1 MKLTQLLSLVLAT
14 ALLTGCATDSNMPK
28 VTEDGLE
35 KIEVKNV
42 DTVYWKPG
50 ETLANYS
57 SVKIEKPEVS
67 FRKNWLRDQNRNRV
81 SLSSRLTEDDMQ
93 KIASELADAF
103 VERFTRQIESG
114 GYGVSNSAGPGV
126 LVLQPEIV
134 NLDVV
139 APDVSMREPGMQRTF
154 TVDTTGEMTLQMD
167 MLDGGSN
174 TVIGRAIDRSETRNP
189 SVMQV
194 TNSVTNRA
202 DANMILD
209 RWARALV
216 DSMNMAHGS

>member
-1 MKLTQLLSLVLAT
+1 MKLTTTFSLLLAT
-14 ALLTGCATDSNMPK
+14 GLLAACATGSKMPM

-35 KIEVKNV
+35 KIEVKNI

-50 ETLANYS
+50 AELADYS
-57 SVKIEKPEVS
+57 SVLIEKPEVS

-81 SLSSRLTEDDMQ
+81 SLASRVTEEDVQ
-93 KIASELADAF
+93 RISSELGDAF
-103 VERFTRQIESG
+103 VERFTQQLESG
-114 GYGVSNSAGPGV
+114 GYDVVSSAGPGV

-134 NLDVV
+134 NLDVA
-139 APDVSMREPGMQRTF
+139 APDVSMREPGITRTF
-154 TVDTTGEMTLQMD
+154 TVDTTGEMTLEMD
-167 MLDGGSN
+167 MLDGASSD
-174 TVIGRAIDRSETRNP
+174 VIGRAIDRSESRNP
-189 SVMQV
+189 SVLQV

-216 DSMNMAHGS
+216 DAMDTAHSR